1 MANYL
6 INLRLN
12 NLQAEIDLLKS
23 VDGLTNPLVPDVPL
37 DANNNNIINVNEL
50 SGTAISGVTMTAGAG
65 GFESS
70 TGGLTL
76 NTGDITVSTGKI
88 LTTTLES
95 PGPLININSNVVAP
109 DNDLLFENVIG
120 TSTVKSSNLT
130 VVDPDATF
138 NTDRITLTN
147 DSFGDPNRSGECSF
161 LTLGV
166 YNQNITGPLSTV
178 LDTFYQAPAKSGII
192 SNYNPGSSTIVIP
205 TILTLTTPITLND
218 NTYTYFVPLFKL
230 PFSYFASAYF
240 NFYSVVATNFNFSVE
255 WRVPNGTGQT
265 ELPMALVVFGN
276 TLSSVGVIPMAWDDG
291 QGITSSEEGDPVT
304 NNYVK
309 ESVILQ
315 SSYLTTTGILS
326 NGPVVGMLVQSNLG
340 TYRNLVGYNRETL
353 LSGISYEASVV
364 SSSGVNTPIPS
375 T

>member
-50 SGTAISGVTMTAGAG
+50 SCTAISGVTMTAGAG

-70 TGGLTL
+70 TGNLTL
-76 NTGDITVSTGKI
+76 NNGDITVSTGKI
-88 LTTTLES
+88 STTTLES

-109 DNDLLFENVIG
+109 DNDLLFENVVG
-120 TSTVKSSNLT
+120 TSSVKSTSLQ
-130 VVDPDATF
+130 VVDPNATF
-138 NTDRITLTN
+138 NTDKLTLTN
-147 DSFGDPNRSGECSF
+147 DSFGDPNRTGECSF

-166 YNQNITGPLSTV
+166 YNQNPTGPLSKV

-192 SNYNPGSSTIVIP
+192 SNYNPSSSTIVVP
-205 TILTLTTPITLND
+205 TLLTLTTPINLNG

-240 NFYSVVATNFNFSVE
+240 NFYSVVATNFKFSVE
-255 WRVPNGTGQT
+255 WVVPDGTGQT

-276 TLSSVGVIPMAWDDG
+276 TLSSVGVVPMAWDDG
-291 QGITSSEEGDPVT
+291 QSITSSEGGDP
-304 NNYVK
+304 YVNTYGF
-309 ESVILQ
+309 ESTILQ
-315 SSYLTTTGILS
+315 TSYLTTQGILS
-326 NGPVVGMLVQSNLG
+326 NGPVVGMFVQSNLG
-340 TYRNLVGYNRETL
+340 TYKNLVGYNRETL